1 MSDATD
7 PTPND
12 PTPMEARMDTPTRT
26 LPQRPP
32 FDPVALVV
40 GVVFIVIAGLA
51 LLDAELARRIDLGV
65 LWSATFLAVGA
76 VLLATTLRR
85 RDDRPQAR

>member
-1 MSDATD
+1 MSDATE
-7 PTPND
+7 PTP
-12 PTPMEARMDTPTRT
+12 TEPMEDSMETPNRT

-51 LLDAELARRIDLGV
+51 LLDAELARRVDLGV
-65 LWSATFLAVGA
+65 LWSVTFLTVGA

-85 RDDRPQAR
+85 RDDGPQAR

>member
-1 MSDATD
+1 MSDAT
-7 PTPND
+7 PTE
-12 PTPMEARMDTPTRT
+12 PMEAHMDTPNRT
-26 LPQRPP
+26 LPKRPP

-51 LLDAELARRIDLGV
+51 RLDADVASSVDLGT
-65 LWSATFLAVGA
+65 LWSVTFLAVGA

-85 RDDRPQAR
+85 RDDDPQAR